1 MSNDYQDNGV
11 NERTVDSV
19 RTVISK
25 ESGEQHHQEWISS
38 EDRHQ
43 HQSSEEASIHYEDDE
58 ATECKTEESGQQD
71 PKSNGVQQDESPP
84 PPDGGYGWFIVV
96 GAFLVQVTSYG
107 TTTSWGESHNDN
119 YSIVFG

>member
-1 MSNDYQDNGV
+1 MA
-11 NERTVDSV
+11 
-19 RTVISK
+19 VIIEK
-25 ESGEQHHQEWISS
+25 QG
-38 EDRHQ
+38 
-43 HQSSEEASIHYEDDE
+43 SEEASIHYEDDE

-107 TTTSWGESHNDN
+107 TTTSWYGLRYIIFFFN
-119 YSIVFG
+119 YHFVLSLLANPIYLFLQG